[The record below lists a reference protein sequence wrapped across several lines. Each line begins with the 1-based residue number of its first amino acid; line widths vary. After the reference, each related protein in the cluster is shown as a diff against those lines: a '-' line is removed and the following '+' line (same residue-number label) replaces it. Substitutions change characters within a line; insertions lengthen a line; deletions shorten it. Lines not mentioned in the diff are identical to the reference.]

1 MASTSPLID
10 LAPGADDNAL
20 AVRFAELVRQ
30 NLRVKPAK
38 MQDFRA
44 LRAGIH
50 VVARDTGDAFTLRF
64 DHGRLT
70 VHDGALGI
78 PTVTFC
84 GDAASLM
91 LLSELPI
98 TPWFRLPLRLPFRD
112 EGSEAFKVLFSQLR
126 HKGLKIYGLWAHP
139 RTVTRLLRV
148 LSVHG

>member
-1 MASTSPLID
+1 MSSQPLID
-10 LAPGADDNAL
+10 LAPGADDNPL
-20 AVRFAELVRQ
+20 AVRFAELIRE
-30 NLRVKPAK
+30 NLRQSPTK
-38 MQDFRA
+38 MADFRA

-50 VVARDTGDAFTLRF
+50 VVAQDSGDAFTLRF

-84 GDAASLM
+84 GDASDLL

-98 TPWFRLPLRLPFRD
+98 MPWLRLPIRLPFRD
-112 EGSEAFKVLFSQLR
+112 EGRAAFSTVLSQLR
-126 HKGLKIYGLWAHP
+126 RRQLKIYGLYAHP

>member
-1 MASTSPLID
+1 VEPIVD

-20 AVRFAELVRQ
+20 AVRFAELIRQ
-30 NLRVKPAK
+30 NLRVKPQKQA
-38 MQDFRA
+38 DFRA
-44 LRAGIH
+44 LRAGVL
-50 VVARDTGDAFTLRF
+50 VVAQDSGDAFTLRF

-84 GDAASLM
+84 GDASALM
-91 LLSELPI
+91 LLADVPI
-98 TPWFRLPLRLPFRD
+98 MPWLRLPVRLPFRD
-112 EGSEAFKVLFSQLR
+112 EGREAYSRLALLLR
-126 HKGLKIYGLWAHP
+126 TRQLKIYGLLAHP